1 MKEQLYVTEIFDVID
16 QSLEQ
21 YRKNRK
27 NRDKLTS
34 LTEHVHQQ
42 AAMDALL
49 MVRTQLKLRTRM

>member
-16 QSLEQ
+16 QSLDQ
-21 YRKNRK
+21 YRK

>member
-21 YRKNRK
+21 YRK

>member
-1 MKEQLYVTEIFDVID
+1 MKEHLHVSEIFDVID
-16 QSLEQ
+16 QTLEQ
-21 YRKNRK
+21 YRK

-49 MVRTQLKLRTRM
+49 MVKTQLKLRTRI

>member
-1 MKEQLYVTEIFDVID
+1 MKEHLHVSEIFDVID
-16 QSLEQ
+16 QTLEQ
-21 YRKNRK
+21 YRK

-49 MVRTQLKLRTRM
+49 MVKTQLKLRTRM

>member
-1 MKEQLYVTEIFDVID
+1 MNMKEHLHVSEIFDVID
-16 QSLEQ
+16 QTLDQ
-21 YRKNRK
+21 YRK

-49 MVRTQLKLRTRM
+49 MVKTQLKLRTRI